1 MIITYTKMLEN
12 YDQVNDN
19 IMEVL
24 NKSLADTSR
33 KKEEMMMTYGPYP
46 LYTLC
51 DLSDLLL
58 LLRST
63 FEQNLAFGGFL
74 LSNRGKSAK
83 FKLYPMSNIPKI
95 TC

>member
-33 KKEEMMMTYGPYP
+33 KKEEMMMTLP
-46 LYTLC
+46 LVYFKRFV
-51 DLSDLLL
+51 
-58 LLRST
+58 RST
-63 FEQNLAFGGFL
+63 SLTSVKE
-74 LSNRGKSAK
+74 KTDT
-83 FKLYPMSNIPKI
+83 KI
-95 TC
+95 TSSKIEETCFR